1 MKLLT
6 NFIKDIISLMLLQFD
21 TFRFSL
27 KDFNRYLKSVTY
39 DEYEWKLIYMEQNVY
54 WCSRILQTLIQCE
67 RSKLNKP
74 VEFFAPN
81 IYSGNLSHTH
91 THAHTHSHILTHAR
105 THALTHAKI
114 GPACDE
120 APRQQQHVLQA
131 DMMWYSHSPIRYT
144 IAVLYWNKT
153 DSYYTKNKSLKHLSK
168 TEMFLISK
176 YLLSLSKWKV
186 S

>member
-1 MKLLT
+1 
-6 NFIKDIISLMLLQFD
+6 MLLQFD

-54 WCSRILQTLIQCE
+54 WCSRILQTFIQCE

-91 THAHTHSHILTHAR
+91 AHAHTHSHTHTHAR
-105 THALTHAKI
+105 THTRTHTRKNRTGLRWSTSAAA
-114 GPACDE
+114 ACAAGWHDVVQSL
-120 APRQQQHVLQA
+120 PDSLHNSGVVLKQN
-131 DMMWYSHSPIRYT
+131 W
-144 IAVLYWNKT
+144 
-153 DSYYTKNKSLKHLSK
+153 
-168 TEMFLISK
+168 LI
-176 YLLSLSKWKV
+176 LH
-186 S
+186 